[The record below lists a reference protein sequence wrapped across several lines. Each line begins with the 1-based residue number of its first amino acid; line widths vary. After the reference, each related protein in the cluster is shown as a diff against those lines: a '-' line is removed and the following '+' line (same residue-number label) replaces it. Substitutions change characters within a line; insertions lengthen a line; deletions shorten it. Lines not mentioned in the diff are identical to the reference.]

1 MEKVP
6 QRFFISNCI
15 PGTDPLAAVTDDCH
29 KTFSNLHPGT
39 EYTVSV
45 ATVLSNGEQS
55 EPVSTTV
62 CTILPAPDQLTV
74 DSVDTTSAAVS
85 WSQPPGLDQTQHHYQ
100 ISYRCPGIKPHITTT
115 SSHSITLSDLKPAT
129 EYSVT
134 VCTVL
139 ENGKQSQLVL
149 TTLTTVPTAPGQL
162 TVDTTSATFSW
173 SQPPGL
179 DQTQHH
185 YQISYHC
192 PGTEPHYTTTSS
204 HSITLSDLQGGTQYS
219 VTVCTVLENGK
230 KSRLVST
237 TLTTVLP
244 APDQLTVD
252 SVDTTSAAVSWNQPP
267 GLNQTQ
273 HHYQISYRCPGT
285 EPHITTTSSHSI
297 TLSDLQCG
305 TQYSVTVCTVLENG
319 RQSRLVSTTLTTI
332 LPAPDQLTVD
342 SVDTTSAAVS
352 WSQPPGLNQTQH
364 HYQIS
369 YRCPET
375 EPHITT
381 TSSHSIT
388 LSDLQCGKQYFVT
401 VCSVL
406 EDGKQSQLVSTT
418 LTTILPAPDQL
429 TVDSVDITS
438 AAVSWNQPPGLNQTQ
453 HHYQISY
460 RCPGTKPHITTTSS
474 HSITLSDLQCA
485 TQYSVTVCTVLEN
498 GKQSQLVSTTLTTIL
513 PAPDQL
519 TVDSV
524 DTTSAAVSWSQ
535 PPGLNQTQHH
545 YHYQISYQCPGT
557 KPHITTTSSHSISLS
572 DLQCGT
578 QYSVTVCTVL
588 ENGKQSQLVS
598 TTLTTEHVQWWK
610 RPSRVAAVFVLLA
623 VIIGLWDSYA
633 AAERDQLQTIYN
645 TLTKERDQL
654 QNSLNTRTTERDQ
667 LQNSLNTR
675 TTERDQLQ
683 NSLNTRTTER
693 DQLQNSLNTR
703 TTDRDQLQNSLNTR
717 TTERDQLQ
725 NSLNTRTTERDQLQN
740 SLNTRTTERDQLQ
753 NSLNTRTTERDQLQN
768 SLNTK
773 TTEIDK
779 LMKRLN
785 TITMEHDQLQK
796 DIGSYPE
803 GWRRFG
809 CSCYYLSTE
818 RKSWKESRQD
828 CLERGADLVI
838 INSEEE
844 QTFIN
849 GFESVTFAW
858 IGLTDSVT
866 EGTWKWVD
874 GTPLTT
880 PRYWW
885 SGEPGGG
892 TYQNCGE
899 IYYISSGQGVWRDL
913 GCSFSQEW
921 ICEK

>member
-1 MEKVP
+1 MSCDGDQHTMQSSDDVLPTPGDIQVLLLTLDSVSLSWSSPQGLTGPQTFRVTWGCDGETSSTRVKDVHHLEISSLKPDEKYQFNMATEGEDGRQSRWVSASLSTVVTPRDLKVDHLEETSFTLHWSKAEGMEKVP
-6 QRFFISNCI
+6 QHFFISNCI
-15 PGTDPLAAVTDDCH
+15 PGTDPLTAVTDDCH
-29 KTFSNLHPGT
+29 KTFSNLQPGT

-115 SSHSITLSDLKPAT
+115 SSPSITLSDLKPAT

-162 TVDTTSATFSW
+162 TVDTTSATVSW

-192 PGTEPHYTTTSS
+192 PGTEPHYTTTSL
-204 HSITLSDLQGGTQYS
+204 HSISLSDLQCGTQYS

-352 WSQPPGLNQTQH
+352 WSQPPGLDQTQH
-364 HYQIS
+364 QYQIS
-369 YRCPET
+369 YHCPGT

-381 TSSHSIT
+381 TSSPSIT
-388 LSDLQCGKQYFVT
+388 LSDLK
-401 VCSVL
+401 
-406 EDGKQSQLVSTT
+406 
-418 LTTILPAPDQL
+418 PA
-429 TVDSVDITS
+429 TE
-438 AAVSWNQPPGLNQTQ
+438 
-453 HHYQISY
+453 
-460 RCPGTKPHITTTSS
+460 
-474 HSITLSDLQCA
+474 
-485 TQYSVTVCTVLEN
+485 YSVTVCTVLEN
-498 GKQSQLVSTTLTTIL
+498 GKQSQLVSTTFTT
-513 PAPDQL
+513 
-519 TVDSV
+519 
-524 DTTSAAVSWSQ
+524 
-535 PPGLNQTQHH
+535 
-545 YHYQISYQCPGT
+545 
-557 KPHITTTSSHSISLS
+557 K
-572 DLQCGT
+572 
-578 QYSVTVCTVL
+578 
-588 ENGKQSQLVS
+588 
-598 TTLTTEHVQWWK
+598 HVQWWK
-610 RPSRVAAVFVLLA
+610 RPSTVAAVFVLLA

-633 AAERDQLQTIYN
+633 TSERDQLQNSLTTRTTERDQLQTSYNTPTKERDQLQISYN

-654 QNSLNTRTTERDQ
+654 QNRLNTRTTERDQ
-667 LQNSLNTR
+667 LQTSYNTLTKERDQLQTSYNTLTIERDQLQSSLNTR
-675 TTERDQLQ
+675 TTEIDKLKK
-683 NSLNTRTTER
+683 SLNTTTMER
-693 DQLQNSLNTR
+693 DQLQ
-703 TTDRDQLQNSLNTR
+703 
-717 TTERDQLQ
+717 
-725 NSLNTRTTERDQLQN
+725 
-740 SLNTRTTERDQLQ
+740 
-753 NSLNTRTTERDQLQN
+753 
-768 SLNTK
+768 K
-773 TTEIDK
+773 EIE
-779 LMKRLN
+779 RLN
-785 TITMEHDQLQK
+785 WENKGKCVQRAHLFICFLIH
-796 DIGSYPE
+796 S
-803 GWRRFG
+803 F
-809 CSCYYLSTE
+809 CS
-818 RKSWKESRQD
+818 
-828 CLERGADLVI
+828 
-838 INSEEE
+838 
-844 QTFIN
+844 
-849 GFESVTFAW
+849 
-858 IGLTDSVT
+858 
-866 EGTWKWVD
+866 
-874 GTPLTT
+874 
-880 PRYWW
+880 
-885 SGEPGGG
+885 
-892 TYQNCGE
+892 
-899 IYYISSGQGVWRDL
+899 
-913 GCSFSQEW
+913 
-921 ICEK
+921 